1 MGMKEKSQDF
11 ISPTKGPLSK
21 EEVISDIAKFIESGP
36 NEKYH
41 IVLGT
46 DSQAHNDDGEDHIN
60 FVTALIVHRE
70 GKGAKYYWRKQIIK
84 EKPILRK
91 KIWTETTISLLTA
104 QELVPE
110 LNEAITAVKFD
121 FEIHID
127 VGPLGKTREM
137 IKEVVGMINGN
148 GFVAKT
154 KPESWGASS
163 VADKHT

>member
-1 MGMKEKSQDF
+1 MGKENKDF

-21 EEVISDIAKFIESGP
+21 EEVIDDIAKFIESGP

-46 DSQAHNDDGEDHIN
+46 DSQAHNNDGVDNIC

-70 GKGAKYYWRKQIIK
+70 GKGARYFWRKEVIR

-91 KIWTETTISLLTA
+91 KIWTETTMSLLAA

-127 VGPLGKTREM
+127 VGPLGETRDM

>member
-1 MGMKEKSQDF
+1 M
-11 ISPTKGPLSK
+11 SK
-21 EEVISDIAKFIESGP
+21 EEVIADIAKFIESGP
-36 NEKYH
+36 SERYH

-46 DSQAHNDDGEDHIN
+46 DSQAHNNDGEDEIN

-70 GKGAKYYWRKQIIK
+70 GKGARYFWKKQIIK

-91 KIWTETTISLLTA
+91 KIWTETTISLMTA
-104 QELVPE
+104 QELFPE

-127 VGPLGKTREM
+127 VGPLGETRDM

-154 KPESWGASS
+154 KPNSWGASS